1 MSVKYK
7 SLLSPLKIGSF
18 TLKNRMVSS
27 NSLPHFLQGPE
38 TYPADPVFTHYVN
51 RAKSGAAIVTCMGIN
66 NMLRGKKIPTEVDA
80 AHFPDFELYNPLAQ
94 NYLIQLTE
102 GIHFYDSL
110 AAMALY
116 VGRKSDYCYLDH
128 GEPTGVPAHLDVT
141 EYDEETLEK
150 IVQSYVQQA
159 TTLKWL
165 GFDMISFHFAYRN
178 QLPAASCLP

>member
-66 NMLRGKKIPTEVDA
+66 NMLRGKRSPQRWMRRISRT
-80 AHFPDFELYNPLAQ
+80 LSSITLW
-94 NYLIQLTE
+94 
-102 GIHFYDSL
+102 
-110 AAMALY
+110 
-116 VGRKSDYCYLDH
+116 RK
-128 GEPTGVPAHLDVT
+128 T
-141 EYDEETLEK
+141 
-150 IVQSYVQQA
+150 
-159 TTLKWL
+159 
-165 GFDMISFHFAYRN
+165 ISF
-178 QLPAASCLP
+178 S